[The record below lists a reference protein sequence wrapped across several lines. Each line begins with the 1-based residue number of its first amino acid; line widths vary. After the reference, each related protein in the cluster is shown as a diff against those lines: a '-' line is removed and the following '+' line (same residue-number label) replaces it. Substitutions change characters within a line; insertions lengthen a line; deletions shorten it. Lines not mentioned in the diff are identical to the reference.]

1 MLNLFDNNSKI
12 DIEIEWIMKPKE
24 KEVISKFKIDGELY
38 YLAKEDDK
46 YIVYSN
52 NSKKKEKSKTYVLA
66 SIFHIEGEV
75 DYLQLEKE
83 YVDKLVEFNQGW
95 YHSNYVTVRILDEVY
110 KNINK

>member
-12 DIEIEWIMKPKE
+12 DIEIEWIIKPKE

-38 YLAKEDDK
+38 YLVKEDDR

-66 SIFHIEGEV
+66 SIFHIEGDV

-95 YHSNYVTVRILDEVY
+95 YHSNYVTCRILDEIY